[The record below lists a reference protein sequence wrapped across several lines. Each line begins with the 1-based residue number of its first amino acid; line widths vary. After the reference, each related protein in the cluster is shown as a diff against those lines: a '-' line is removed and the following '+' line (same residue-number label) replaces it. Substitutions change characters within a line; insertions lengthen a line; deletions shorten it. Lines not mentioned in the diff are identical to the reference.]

1 MITFDFNGESQLVT
15 STDHMSRLL
24 SQYNKTPEFELWAT
38 SSNGPSLCML
48 RNGGH
53 AWLMYLRQAGDSGF
67 SSRSGTDCETTVEYR
82 LANGQCD
89 EYPLA
94 WCIDVRQC
102 YEAFAF
108 FFENA
113 GARPESILWKED

>member
-1 MITFDFNGESQLVT
+1 MITFDFNGESKLVT
-15 STDHMSRLL
+15 STESMRRLL
-24 SQYNKTPEFELWAT
+24 SRYDETPEFELWAI
-38 SSNGPSLCML
+38 SSCGPSLCML

-53 AWLMYLRQAGDSGF
+53 ALLMYLRQEGDSGF
-67 SSRSGTDCETTVEYR
+67 SSRSGADCETTVEYR
-82 LANGQCD
+82 IANGQRD

-94 WCIDVRQC
+94 WCIDVKQC

-113 GARPESILWKED
+113 GAKLESISWKED